1 MLTASISGRLGS
13 AGSRWAAIQSRPQ
26 TYHDTRPEPPE
37 SRMRTAHRRTPG
49 ATPTTPMPL
58 SSAPTIPAT
67 CVPWPLPS
75 SHAARLEVEQLT
87 PPTTL
92 RSGWSLSMPVSTMAT
107 SASTRWSMPS
117 MREIGLRGAN
127 TRRTPRGVV
136 WASSEITPS
145 GTTASTFGSARRAG
159 DLGRVQLRGV
169 PVDDVA
175 ERVVDGDAQPARA
188 RPRGV
193 DARAVLQEDD
203 PAASRIDPA
212 AILRRVAA
220 RGRAGH
226 CGRRLGPAADRA
238 TAVTGAPNEPIK
250 AAASSIGARGATC
263 CIGGSRSRSPETP
276 LPG

>member
-13 AGSRWAAIQSRPQ
+13 AGSRWAVIQSRPQ

-37 SRMRTAHRRTPG
+37 FRMRTAHRRTPG

-58 SSAPTIPAT
+58 SSAPTMPAT
-67 CVPWPLPS
+67 CVPCPLPS
-75 SHAARLEVEQLT
+75 SHAARLEVEQFT

-92 RSGWSLSMPVSTMAT
+92 RSGWSLSIPVSTMAT

-117 MREIGLRGAN
+117 MREIGFRGAN
-127 TRRTPRGVV
+127 TRLTPRGVV

-145 GTTASTFGSARRAG
+145 GTTASTFGSARRLATW
-159 DLGRVQLRGV
+159 DVSSFAEYPWTTLRNV
-169 PVDDVA
+169 WSTATPI
-175 ERVVDGDAQPARA
+175 RRA
-188 RPRGV
+188 RV
-193 DARAVLQEDD
+193 
-203 PAASRIDPA
+203 PAASTLAPSF
-212 AILRRVAA
+212 RRTIQRPVGSIRPRSFVASPLGVA
-220 RGRAGH
+220 RVIAG
-226 CGRRLGPAADRA
+226 GASETSPDRA

-276 LPG
+276 RPG